1 MKDHRIGLRYARSL
15 FELAETGKVLERV
28 HEELRTATELVA
40 KHPEISHLLMNTTI
54 AREEKEDFVEKILPE
69 KTSGL
74 LINFIKVL
82 IHKKRFQDLGLI
94 QEKFQRLFEEKKG
107 IQHVKVESPILL
119 DQMLRA
125 RLTQALEKRM
135 KREIILEPSVNPEM
149 LGGLI
154 LDFEGMQI
162 DASYRTQLK
171 ELKQTLLAPTLK

>member
-1 MKDHRIGLRYARSL
+1 MKDHRIALRYARAL
-15 FELAETGKVLERV
+15 FGLAETGKALDRV
-28 HEELRTATELVA
+28 HEELREATELVA

-94 QEKFQRLFEEKKG
+94 QEKFQHLFEEKKG
-107 IQHVKVESPILL
+107 IQRVKVESPVPL
-119 DQMLRA
+119 DEMLRS

-135 KREIILEPSVNPEM
+135 KLEIILESSVNPEM